1 MDKELQ
7 GNDQDDELIINGK
20 KNVEPIDVSN
30 REPKESDLLGKMIEF
45 ANRYNGYDCISVSSL
60 TAFVNDS
67 KAPIGTTSA
76 LARRIALGFLL
87 KSGGGKAEEFAKVF
101 VNKPIV
107 YVQAHKGIP
116 ILAKDGLY
124 DAIDANHKVID
135 SRTVGEFVI
144 SEPEKFEPFI
154 LIKTGGKGNFGIIKG
169 DPYHHVTPEEAAS
182 VLKMN
187 QEPSEP
193 NA

>member
-1 MDKELQ
+1 MDKELP
-7 GNDQDDELIINGK
+7 GSDQKDELIKTNVKEAEPVEK
-20 KNVEPIDVSN
+20 KEGD
-30 REPKESDLLGKMIEF
+30 PKEGDLLAKMIEY
-45 ANRYNGYDCISVSSL
+45 ANRYNGYECISVSRL

-76 LARRIALGFLL
+76 LARRIALGFML

-107 YVQAHKGIP
+107 YVQAHKGVP

-124 DAIDANHKVID
+124 DSLDANHKVID

-144 SEPEKFEPFI
+144 KDPEKFEPFI

-169 DPYHHVTPEEAAS
+169 DPYHKVTPGEAAA
-182 VLKMN
+182 VAKMN
-187 QEPSEP
+187 QESSEP